1 MERKRFFERQGRSRL
16 SALFGTGALVIAAF
30 ALGRA
35 TAGEEAPKPQ
45 IVSLASV
52 LAKNPSAQ
60 GEAFKVM
67 PVAQGRDAS
76 VTVVRATGELPPH
89 YHEAREEVVYVVRG
103 GGTMLLGNE
112 KRPVKAGDILHIPR
126 RVPHGFVNGAKR
138 ETVVVSVM
146 APPFDGKDRIFLNPP
161 DGTKS

>member
-1 MERKRFFERQGRSRL
+1 MERKRLFERQGHKRL
-16 SALFGTGALVIAAF
+16 SYLLGTGLLVVAAF

-35 TAGEEAPKPQ
+35 TAMEEGAKPL
-45 IVSLASV
+45 IIPLSSV
-52 LAKNPSAQ
+52 LSKNPPAK

-76 VTVVRATGELPPH
+76 VTVVRAAGELPPH
-89 YHEAREEVVYVVRG
+89 YHESREEVVYVVRG

-146 APPFDGKDRIFLNPP
+146 APPFDGKDRIFLTPQ
-161 DGTKS
+161 DVTDR

>member
-1 MERKRFFERQGRSRL
+1 MERSVTWGMKAA
-16 SALFGTGALVIAAF
+16 ALGVTVMGAF
-30 ALGRA
+30 ALGRV
-35 TAGEEAPKPQ
+35 TAEEAGPKPQ
-45 IVSLASV
+45 VISLASV
-52 LAKNPSAQ
+52 LAKSPPAK

-67 PVAQGRDAS
+67 PVAQGQDTS
-76 VTVVRATGELPPH
+76 VTVVRALGELPTH
-89 YHEAREEVVYVVRG
+89 FHESREEVVYVVRG

-146 APPFDGKDRIFLNPP
+146 APPFDGKDRIFLTSQE
-161 DGTKS
+161 GTGR